1 MERYEMLCD
10 QLYMLD
16 ELLQQEDLPEAV
28 REQYEFVLQEIINE
42 LIAIDKTIFF
52 ED

>member
-28 REQYEFVLQEIINE
+28 REQYEFTLQEIINE
-42 LIAIDKTIFF
+42 LIAIDKAIFF